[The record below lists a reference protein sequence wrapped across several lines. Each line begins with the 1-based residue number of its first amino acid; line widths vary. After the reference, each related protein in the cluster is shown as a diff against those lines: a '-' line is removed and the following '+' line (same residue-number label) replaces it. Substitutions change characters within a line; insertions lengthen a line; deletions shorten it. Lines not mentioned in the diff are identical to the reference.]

1 MHSRNGFSERDQ
13 RELLRIRRLL
23 HRTAEP
29 AFNEHRTG
37 QIVEETLR
45 GLGLEVSRAAGT
57 GVVGLLRGGTAEGP
71 TVAIRA
77 DMDALPVAEQ
87 TGVEWASETPGVM
100 HACGH
105 DAHMAMV
112 LGAAMVL
119 APMAC
124 QLRGNVKFIFQPA
137 EENVQGAKAM
147 IDDGVME
154 NPHVDALIG
163 LHTGCLW
170 RGIGPG
176 EIGVRFG
183 PLMASVDRFMVTF
196 KGKGGH
202 GATPHLAVDPVVMSA
217 AAVLEMQTILS
228 RELSPL
234 DSAVLTV
241 GRIEGGASFNIIPE
255 SCRIEG
261 TVRTLNPAVR
271 AFIEERLRA
280 VVSRVAEGMR
290 GEAEVEYESG
300 PPPLINDADFTRAF
314 QRFAARVAGAEKV
327 KEIGEPTMGGE
338 DVAYFLEMVPG
349 TFFVHGSCAP
359 EKGQIY
365 PHHNPRFDVD
375 EETFPLGSALFAGF
389 ALTWQQEAGTGTSLI

>member
-1 MHSRNGFSERDQ
+1 MRGQSEVPTVKMHSRNGFSERDQ

-137 EENVQGAKAM
+137 EEVAGGAEPM
-147 IDDGVME
+147 LNQGVMDDPSVDMVFAMHVSPDYPVGSIAVAPGYATAAQDRFILE
-154 NPHVDALIG
+154 IRGRGGHAAFPHLCVDAL
-163 LHTGCLW
+163 
-170 RGIGPG
+170 
-176 EIGVRFG
+176 
-183 PLMASVDRFMVTF
+183 
-196 KGKGGH
+196 
-202 GATPHLAVDPVVMSA
+202 A
-217 AAVLEMQTILS
+217 AACEFVTGLQHVVS
-228 RELSPL
+228 RGL
-234 DSAVLTV
+234 DPQEPAIVHV
-241 GRIEGGASFNIIPE
+241 GTLHAGEAFNIVAG
-255 SCRIEG
+255 SARLSAS
-261 TVRTLNPAVR
+261 VRTL
-271 AFIEERLRA
+271 
-280 VVSRVAEGMR
+280 S
-290 GEAEVEYESG
+290 
-300 PPPLINDADFTRAF
+300 D
-314 QRFAARVAGAEKV
+314 AARTRVEQLIRGRVEALCAVTGITADLEYLHSCPSVINTPEAVEVACSAAERALGKGSV
-327 KEIGEPTMGGE
+327 KRPVGPSMVGE
-338 DVAYFLEMVPG
+338 DFAYFARHAPG
-349 TFFVHGSCAP
+349 ALIWIGARP
-359 EKGQIY
+359 EQGEVY
-365 PHHNPRFDVD
+365 PLHHPRFLVPDATILAGVAVWRQIA
-375 EETFPLGSALFAGF
+375 LSLCGS
-389 ALTWQQEAGTGTSLI
+389 S